1 LALKGMTGS
10 LRGSQ
15 IGLYAIQT
23 RLPTRSSMQQRG
35 ARLLH
40 TADTI
45 IARDVPHVP
54 LLFYAHRNIIST
66 KLKGFYPNP
75 VGANETRFMQ
85 LTP

>member
-1 LALKGMTGS
+1 
-10 LRGSQ
+10 
-15 IGLYAIQT
+15 
-23 RLPTRSSMQQRG
+23 MQQRG

-45 IARDVPHVP
+45 IARDVPYVP

-75 VGANETRFMQ
+75 VGANATRFMQ